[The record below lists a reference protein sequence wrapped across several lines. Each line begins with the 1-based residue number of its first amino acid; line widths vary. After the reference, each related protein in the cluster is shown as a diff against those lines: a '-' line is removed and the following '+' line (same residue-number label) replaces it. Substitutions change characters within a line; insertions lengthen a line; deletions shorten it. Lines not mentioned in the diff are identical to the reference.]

1 MEENKKNK
9 VLLQQKKISFYNIK
23 FIIIFFY

>member
-9 VLLQQKKISFYNIK
+9 VLLQQKKYSFYNIK